1 MAQKKRRQS
10 ARQTSLNRRYGSVIG
25 GITKQLKQFEREG
38 FEVVGDIYPD
48 RPKRITE
55 ASIRQARK
63 FATGLKERAFYTDP
77 STGEVFGVK
86 DVIPHT
92 ASINRI
98 KQLRLDKNTP
108 LTQKEMNVIW
118 SQEEAHNWRLNNE
131 VQKAQIQRTKR
142 EQKTRSPAQ
151 LANDQRLR
159 NKWRAYRTQKES
171 DIDNYFHGGEL
182 KERSRK
188 AIEKEAQRRGFFID
202 DEGELQPF
210 DESKEEILKRI
221 QKEIDDEVERMKRE
235 EEEDKGN
242 YGEDT
247 TDYDGEFWSDQ
258 NEDEDEDWEQDSLFG
273 TPDDEDTYDPEA
285 DYLREKERAEEAEKQ
300 RKEEYFKR
308 LRELADEDRKQR
320 DKEWANRQSAQ
331 PVSETDTVLGNIED
345 LLSNYKPSDGWSK
358 DLRNKKEQDKMNI
371 EETLNRAI
379 DNYGR
384 DKTAKILQDA
394 GYQVANMIEEA
405 LYAYGT
411 SRFGFADARGKVSHD
426 IVQFQNILNNPSL
439 DEVKMAS
446 DIMASDDYDDS
457 NDDNYD
463 DEYDFDEYD
472 DE

>member
-10 ARQTSLNRRYGSVIG
+10 AKQTSLNRRYGSVIG

-38 FEVVGDIYPD
+38 FEVIGDIYPT
-48 RPKRITE
+48 RPKKITE
-55 ASIRQARK
+55 ASIREARK
-63 FATGLKERAFYTDP
+63 FSTGLKERAFYIDP
-77 STGEVFGVK
+77 ESGEAFGVH
-86 DVIPHT
+86 DLVPHT
-92 ASINRI
+92 AVNSKI
-98 KQLRLDKNTP
+98 KEARKVQGMP
-108 LTQKEMNVIW
+108 LTTKFTNAMWKEEMT
-118 SQEEAHNWRLNNE
+118 HNARVNAE
-131 VQKAQIQRTKR
+131 IEKAQIQRNKR
-142 EQKTRSPAQ
+142 QQKTRSPAQ
-151 LANDQRLR
+151 LANDARLR
-159 NKWRAYRTQKES
+159 NKWRAYRVQKES

-210 DESKEEILKRI
+210 DESKEDTLKRI
-221 QKEIDDEVERMKRE
+221 QKEIDDEVERMKQE
-235 EEEDKGN
+235 EEEDRGN
-242 YGEDT
+242 YGEDSS
-247 TDYDGEFWSDQ
+247 DYDGEFWLDQ
-258 NEDEDEDWEQDSLFG
+258 NEDEEEDWEQDSLFG

-300 RKEEYFKR
+300 RKEEYFKH
-308 LRELADEDRKQR
+308 LRKLADEERKQR

-371 EETLNRAI
+371 KETLDNAI
-379 DNYGR
+379 DKHGR
-384 DKTAKILQDA
+384 DKVAKTLQDA

-439 DEVKMAS
+439 DDIKIAS
-446 DIMASDDYDDS
+446 DIMSYDEYDDS
-457 NDDNYD
+457 TDDNYD
-463 DEYDFDEYD
+463 DVYSFDEYD